1 MKEQKWPQAIWLVR
15 HGQSAGN
22 VARDAAE
29 SATLPVIDIA
39 TRDMDT
45 PLSPLGGQQAV
56 ALGHWF
62 GEMSEAERPSVVLS
76 SPYVRA
82 EATTQLILE
91 AAGIG
96 ADLLTWQADER
107 LREKE
112 FGLLDRLTKF
122 GIEQKYPELG
132 EQRRHVGKFYFR
144 PPGGESWCD
153 VLLRLRSVL
162 DTIVRE
168 HRKERVLIVS
178 HQVIVNCFRYLLE
191 RLDEQAILA
200 IDRSADVPNCSVTS
214 YEFDATRGKNGKL
227 VARLVNF
234 VAPLRE
240 AGAPVTAAPD
250 VPAAPKS

>member
-1 MKEQKWPQAIWLVR
+1 MNEQKWPQTMWLVR

-45 PLSPLGGQQAV
+45 PLSPLGMQQAV

-62 GEMSEAERPSVVLS
+62 GAMSAAEQPTVVLT

-82 EATTQLILE
+82 EATTQWILE
-91 AAGIG
+91 SAGLAASGL
-96 ADLLTWQADER
+96 AWQADER

-112 FGLLDRLTKF
+112 FGVLDRLTKF
-122 GIEQKYPELG
+122 GIEQKFPELA
-132 EQRRHVGKFYFR
+132 EQRKHIGKFYFR

-162 DTIVRE
+162 DTVVRE

-178 HQVIVNCFRYLLE
+178 HQVIVNCFRYLLD

-214 YEFDATRGKNGKL
+214 YEFDAMRGKNGKL
-227 VARLVNF
+227 VAQLVNF

-250 VPAAPKS
+250 IPVAPKS

>member
-1 MKEQKWPQAIWLVR
+1 MNEQKWPQTLWLVR
-15 HGQSAGN
+15 HGQSGGN
-22 VARDAAE
+22 VAREAAE
-29 SATLPVIDIA
+29 SATPPVIDIA

-45 PLSPLGGQQAV
+45 PLSTLGMQQAV

-62 GEMSEAERPSVVLS
+62 GEMSEAERPTVMLS

-82 EATTQLILE
+82 RTTTQLILE
-91 AAGIG
+91 SAGIA
-96 ADLLTWQADER
+96 ADRLAWQTDER

-112 FGLLDRLTKF
+112 FGVLDRLTKF
-122 GIEQKYPELG
+122 GIEQKYPELD

-162 DTIVRE
+162 DTIFRE

-178 HQVIVNCFRYLLE
+178 HQVVVNCVRYLLD

-214 YEFDATRGKNGKL
+214 YEFDATRGKSGKL

-234 VAPLRE
+234 VAPLRD
-240 AGAPVTAAPD
+240 AGAPVTTAPD
-250 VPAAPKS
+250 VPTAPK